1 MISTLFKSFKLTVA
15 FCILFSV
22 CYIFI
27 LWIFAQVAGPNKG
40 NADVVELN
48 GKIVGAANVGQT
60 FTQDIYFWGRPS
72 CAGDGYDASSSGGSN
87 KGPSNEEYLAEV
99 ESRIDTFLVH
109 HPYLKRGEV
118 PAEMVTAS
126 GSGLD
131 PDISP
136 KAAYVQVQ
144 RVAAARGLSPEKVMA
159 LVNANTEGPL
169 LGLFGPEKVNVLK
182 QNVALEKVV
191 MNK

>member
-99 ESRIDTFLVH
+99 ESRIDTFLMH

-182 QNVALEKVV
+182 LNVALEKAA

>member
-144 RVAAARGLSPEKVMA
+144 RVATARGLSPEKVMA

-169 LGLFGPEKVNVLK
+169 LGLFGPEKVNILK
-182 QNVALEKVV
+182 LNVALEKAA